1 MRTICVGISHDN
13 NSIIITVFYFKV
25 VSNTSSNCM
34 NDSINFFILKISSS
48 LAFSVLI
55 TLPLK
60 GKIAW
65 NFLSL
70 PSLAEP
76 PAESPSTNII
86 HFSQYFYF
94 EQVLTFLII
103 KCLYVYSSY
112 LNVHLHVL
120 YAQLP

>member
-34 NDSINFFILKISSS
+34 NDSINFFIFKNIFKSC
-48 LAFSVLI
+48 FSVLI

-76 PAESPSTNII
+76 PAESPSTRYNSF
-86 HFSQYFYF
+86 FS
-94 EQVLTFLII
+94 VFL
-103 KCLYVYSSY
+103 L
-112 LNVHLHVL
+112 
-120 YAQLP
+120 

>member
-25 VSNTSSNCM
+25 VSNTSTNCM
-34 NDSINFFILKISSS
+34 NDSINFFIFKNIFKSCF
-48 LAFSVLI
+48 FSI
-55 TLPLK
+55 NNFTFK

>member
-1 MRTICVGISHDN
+1 MIVLL
-13 NSIIITVFYFKV
+13 
-25 VSNTSSNCM
+25 SS
-34 NDSINFFILKISSS
+34 FLKISSS

-76 PAESPSTNII
+76 PAESPSTRYII

-94 EQVLTFLII
+94 EQVNFPDNKVSLRLFFLPERA
-103 KCLYVYSSY
+103 SSRA
-112 LNVHLHVL
+112 LRAASLACCAL
-120 YAQLP
+120 IAFFTRES